1 MKISMFFPFLKGKYR
16 NSRKKNVSVLFHSLS
31 SNFCGNIHNE
41 STSFRSTLYAGNH
54 HIVIGRCRGVCER
67 KEKMIAKVSNNF
79 KYQFL
84 ITGNELWMLELSS
97 GLCIDDGF
105 KPLICI
111 CKSCHYQSTEAFQYR
126 LIHSIN
132 SINPLRN
139 FNFNS
144 AVRST

>member
-1 MKISMFFPFLKGKYR
+1 MFPFFFIHFHRIFVETFTTNLPAFE
-16 NSRKKNVSVLFHSLS
+16 VL
-31 SNFCGNIHNE
+31 CTQEII
-41 STSFRSTLYAGNH
+41 
-54 HIVIGRCRGVCER
+54 IVIGRCRGVCER